1 MAPRFS
7 HRPVLLDE
15 SLALLA
21 LRPHA
26 LVVDGTVGG
35 GGHAAAILESTAPDG
50 RLIALDL
57 DAAALEAAEHR
68 LRPFGDRV
76 ELIQASFRDLGRIL
90 VEIGVTQVDAVLLDL
105 GVSSHQLDEP
115 QRGFRFAEN
124 SADRTP
130 LDMRMD
136 QRGTTTAADLLHS
149 ASVGELARIFRE
161 FGDLRGAR
169 RLAHAIGE
177 ARRRAPLRTTRELL
191 EVIDAARVGGGRRHH
206 PATRVFQAL
215 RIAVNDELAALEE
228 GLESAI
234 DALRAGGRLAVLA
247 YHSAEDRIV
256 KNRIRDAVRGCFCPP
271 KTPICICGGAVR
283 LRALTRRPVVPTP
296 EEVRENPRSRSARLR
311 GAERVVEAA

>member
-26 LVVDGTVGG
+26 VVVDGTVGG
-35 GGHAAAILESTAPDG
+35 GEHAAAILESIGPDG

-57 DAAALEAAEHR
+57 DTAALEAAEQR

-76 ELIQASFRDLGRIL
+76 ELIHASFRDLGRIL
-90 VEIGVTQVDAVLLDL
+90 VEIGVPQVDAVLLDL
-105 GVSSHQLDEP
+105 GVSSHQLDQP
-115 QRGFRFAEN
+115 GRGFRFAED

-136 QRGTTTAADLLHS
+136 QQGPTTAADLLGS
-149 ASVGELARIFRE
+149 ASVDELARIFRE

-169 RLAHAIGE
+169 RLARAIGE

-191 EVIDAARVGGGRRHH
+191 DVIDAARVGGGRRHH

-271 KTPICICGGAVR
+271 RTPICICGGAVR
-283 LRALTRRPVVPTP
+283 LRGLTRRPVVPTP
-296 EEVRENPRSRSARLR
+296 DEVRANPRSRSARLR
-311 GAERVVEAA
+311 GAERVVAAV

>member
-1 MAPRFS
+1 MAPKFS
-7 HRPVLLDE
+7 HRPVLLNE

-21 LRPHA
+21 LGPHS

-35 GGHAAAILESTAPDG
+35 GEHAAAILEETAPDG

-57 DAAALEAAEHR
+57 DASALEAAGQR
-68 LRPFGDRV
+68 LRPFGERV
-76 ELIQASFRDLGRIL
+76 QLIHASFRDLGRIL
-90 VEIGVTQVDAVLLDL
+90 ADVGVTGVDAVLLDL

-115 QRGFRFAEN
+115 ERGFRFAEN

-136 QRGTTTAADLLHS
+136 RQGATTAADLLHS
-149 ASVGELARIFRE
+149 ESVDTLARIFRE

-169 RLAHAIGE
+169 RLARAIGE
-177 ARRRAPLRTTRELL
+177 ARRRAPLRTARDLL

-215 RIAVNDELAALEE
+215 RIAVNDELGALDA
-228 GLESAI
+228 GLEAAI

-256 KNRIRDAVRGCFCPP
+256 KNCIRDAVRGCDCPP
-271 KTPICICGGAVR
+271 RTPICICGSSVR
-283 LRALTRRPVVPTP
+283 LRGLTRRPVVPTP

-311 GAERVVEAA
+311 GAERVVEAV